1 MKLKKAIKK
10 LVKELKIDKEYAY
23 SWQSNIAMAFYD
35 EYKKRKKRY
44 VNNKELSIIANKA
57 ANNFLNI
64 LKM

>member
-35 EYKKRKKRY
+35 EYKKRKKRC
-44 VNNKELSIIANKA
+44 E
-57 ANNFLNI
+57 
-64 LKM
+64 